1 LQASSRTLPLA
12 VKHPGSSKLVDKTG
26 DGDPAPRYIR
36 RIKTGSGGSSMHR
49 AASAE
54 MG

>member
-1 LQASSRTLPLA
+1 LPLA
-12 VKHPGSSKLVDKTG
+12 VKRLGSSNLVDKTG
-26 DGDPAPRYIR
+26 DGAAAPRYIR
-36 RIKTGSGGSSMHR
+36 RIKTSSGGPFGHP

>member
-1 LQASSRTLPLA
+1 LLPA

-26 DGDPAPRYIR
+26 DGAPAPRYIR
-36 RIKTGSGGSSMHR
+36 RIKTGSGGPSR
-49 AASAE
+49 YPAASAE